1 MPLTPF
7 ACIMNTKP
15 KDKAFKCLLFLM
27 PCYHIDEEKDQL
39 VDANTQRLLWLEGK
53 TIMLHIDHNKGHS

>member
-1 MPLTPF
+1 
-7 ACIMNTKP
+7 MNTKP
-15 KDKAFKCLLFLM
+15 KDKAFKCLLLSM

-39 VDANTQRLLWLEGK
+39 VDANIQKLLWLEGK